1 MTREVARSKVDTLR
15 SIPLFGKLSSSDL
28 AFLASHM
35 DEVNVPAGRVLIQ
48 QGQPNHAFYVIVE
61 GDIDV
66 EVGGEHRRG
75 MGPGDFFGEISMLE
89 VTTPATATVTART
102 PLQVLVVSHSQ
113 FRALEGNE
121 KVLFAMRT
129 AMGQHLLADRPKN

>member
-1 MTREVARSKVDTLR
+1 
-15 SIPLFGKLSSSDL
+15 
-28 AFLASHM
+28 
-35 DEVNVPAGRVLIQ
+35 
-48 QGQPNHAFYVIVE
+48 
-61 GDIDV
+61 
-66 EVGGEHRRG
+66 

>member
-129 AMGQHLLADRPKN
+129 AMGQHLLADRPKT